1 MTLNRRQVLAL
12 AASLPALNAAVAQ
25 DAPWP
30 SKAITIVLPFPAG
43 GQTDAIARS
52 LGRRMEAELGQPV
65 IVDNRPGANSL
76 IGSSLVARAPADGYT
91 LLMNMTALVSNPIV
105 LPNVNYDALKDFAPV
120 ARLYENAAI
129 WAVPPQGARTL
140 ESFIQ
145 QAKAAK
151 APLSFGT
158 TGHASSSHFFGEM
171 LARSAGITMNHIPYK
186 GEAPM
191 LPDLLGDRLNAA
203 VVSSTTA
210 VQYGRDGRIRAL
222 AASGRTR
229 WKGLPDIP
237 TFEELGVPGIS
248 TETFCGIFA
257 PARTPQPVVDRLSAV
272 IYKIMAT
279 PEFGQDMANNAL
291 EVAAPLSPAAFGDV
305 MRKARQ
311 QWIAIKKDS
320 SIRIE

>member
-1 MTLNRRQVLAL
+1 
-12 AASLPALNAAVAQ
+12 
-25 DAPWP
+25 
-30 SKAITIVLPFPAG
+30 
-43 GQTDAIARS
+43 
-52 LGRRMEAELGQPV
+52 
-65 IVDNRPGANSL
+65 
-76 IGSSLVARAPADGYT
+76 
-91 LLMNMTALVSNPIV
+91 
-105 LPNVNYDALKDFAPV
+105 
-120 ARLYENAAI
+120 
-129 WAVPPQGARTL
+129 
-140 ESFIQ
+140 
-145 QAKAAK
+145 
-151 APLSFGT
+151 
-158 TGHASSSHFFGEM
+158 
-171 LARSAGITMNHIPYK
+171 
-186 GEAPM
+186 M